1 MPHPKFTYQEVG
13 TRGDALYQTLRP
25 LVETPE
31 NIGKLL
37 SLDIETGD
45 YEIGSDENFDAQ
57 RKLQAKHPGAAIFT
71 VRVGYNAVYALG
83 GGIYRVPAVL

>member
-1 MPHPKFTYQEVG
+1 MPHPKYSGQETG
-13 TRGDALYQTLRP
+13 ERGSALYQKVRP
-25 LVETPE
+25 HVETPE

-45 YEIGSDENFDAQ
+45 YELGVDGNFDAQ

-71 VRVGYNAVYALG
+71 TRIGYNAVYALG
-83 GGIYRVPAVL
+83 GVVERVAS